1 MAAQTTATVRGD
13 IADLIPASGPQAS
26 PGESSLVVTVKS
38 YAAPYVSSDAGALA
52 GAVVLR
58 PSAAVDRL
66 PPIKGEPSPIADR
79 ALEQHAIFV
88 RTLRDRGVTVHE
100 MAPVSESATETLV
113 ADCAIVLPQG
123 AVIARPSQ
131 IERRAEVVAVEK
143 QLAELGIPVLGR
155 IEAPGLLDATDVAV
169 APGRMFVGVPR
180 AGAGLRRRSNELG
193 RRQLEA
199 IASQQGFT
207 VVELPVANDVPR
219 LRDVFSFVASDTV
232 VAAPDRVD
240 LVAATDLRVI
250 EVPRGEE
257 LAAGVLALGERLVV
271 ANLRFR
277 ESIAL
282 LRKAKIGVEA
292 IDLWE
297 FGKGGFGP
305 FSLALAVKRG

>member
-1 MAAQTTATVRGD
+1 V
-13 IADLIPASGPQAS
+13 I
-26 PGESSLVVTVKS
+26 VKL
-38 YAAPYVSSDAGALA
+38 YAAPYVTSDAGALA

-79 ALEQHAIFV
+79 ALEQHGILV

-100 MAPVSESATETLV
+100 MAPVSESPTETLV

-123 AVIARPSQ
+123 AVITRPSQ

-143 QLAELGIPVLGR
+143 QLADLGIPVLGR

-169 APGRMFVGVPR
+169 APGRLFVGVPR
-180 AGAGLRRRSNELG
+180 PGAGLRRRSNELG

-199 IASQQGFT
+199 IASVHGFT
-207 VVELPVANDVPR
+207 TVELPVANDVPR
-219 LRDVFSFVASDTV
+219 LRDVFSLVASDTV
-232 VAAPDRVD
+232 IAAPDRVD

-257 LAAGVLALGERLVV
+257 LAAGVLAIGERRVV

-277 ESIAL
+277 QSVAI
-282 LRKAKIGVEA
+282 LRKAKIMVEA

-297 FGKGGFGP
+297 FGKAGFGP
-305 FSLALAVKRG
+305 FSLALAVKRA

>member
-1 MAAQTTATVRGD
+1 
-13 IADLIPASGPQAS
+13 
-26 PGESSLVVTVKS
+26 VTVKS

-66 PPIKGEPSPIADR
+66 PPVKGEPSPIADR
-79 ALEQHAIFV
+79 AQEQHAILV

-100 MAPVSESATETLV
+100 MAPVTEAATETLV
-113 ADCAIVLPQG
+113 ADCAIVLPHG

-131 IERRAEVVAVEK
+131 IERRAEVGAVEK
-143 QLAELGIPVLGR
+143 QLAELGIPIVGR

-169 APGRMFVGVPR
+169 APGRLFVAVPR
-180 AGAGLRRRSNELG
+180 GGAGLRRRSNELG
-193 RRQLEA
+193 RRQLDA
-199 IASQQGFT
+199 IASQHGFT
-207 VVELPVANDVPR
+207 MVELPVANDVPR
-219 LRDVFSFVASDTV
+219 LRDVFSLVASDTV
-232 VAAPDRVD
+232 VAAKDRVD

-257 LAAGVLALGERLVV
+257 LAAGVLALGERFVI

-277 ESIAL
+277 ESVAIM
-282 LRKAKIGVEA
+282 RKAKIAVEA

-297 FGKGGFGP
+297 FGKAGLGP
-305 FSLALAVKRG
+305 FSLALAVKRS